1 MERTAQLYG
10 EQTELRWAGT
20 EWIEEYIGKYAEI
33 YDNLV
38 LHDPG
43 YPSPDELLSLIRIG
57 NITFEGEMAEETE
70 GSNFI
75 KDILLDDNPEPVYL
89 QAWGGTNT
97 IARAL
102 KSIEETYKD
111 TPEWADIYASVS
123 AKSVI
128 YIILDQDATYRNY
141 IEPHWPD
148 LQTLYNSSQF
158 GTFAYNWNRV
168 LDPLKEYLRGPWFA
182 EHIKFDHG
190 PLVAEES

>member
-57 NITFEGEMAEETE
+57 NITFEGEMALETE

-75 KDILLDDNPEPVYL
+75 KDILLDDNPDPVYL

-102 KSIEETYKD
+102 KSIEETWKD
-111 TPEWADIYASVS
+111 TPAARR
-123 AKSVI
+123 
-128 YIILDQDATYRNY
+128 LRATGG
-141 IEPHWPD
+141 W
-148 LQTLYNSSQF
+148 S
-158 GTFAYNWNRV
+158 
-168 LDPLKEYLRGPWFA
+168 
-182 EHIKFDHG
+182 
-190 PLVAEES
+190 